1 MIAGRTDAPKA
12 SPEMPS
18 DENFGDTPKRASRL
32 RRIAA
37 LAKKEAIEVVRDPS
51 SILIAFVMPLILL
64 FLFGY
69 GVSLDVNKIKVGIV
83 LEDSSPDAQ
92 SFAGAVADS
101 RFFSARIARA
111 RHAFVDDLVAGRI
124 RGIIVVPI
132 DFTARL
138 NHPGET
144 APVQVIADGTQ
155 PNTASFVHNYVT
167 GVWSGWLRQ
176 RALERGRHIH
186 LPIVAAP
193 RFWFNAKLTSRNFL
207 VPGSVAIIM
216 TLIGT
221 LLTALVIAREWERGT
236 MEAIMATPVT
246 AGELLIGKIIPYF
259 LLAMASMVVC
269 TLIAVFLFQVPLRGS
284 IGALVAVSSAFLV
297 PALGQGYLISA
308 ITKNQFVASQ
318 IALFS
323 AFLPAV
329 LLSGFV
335 FEIGSMPKAIQ
346 IITHIVPARYFVSS
360 LQTVF
365 MAGDFWALLLPNIAA
380 MLGIGVLFL
389 VLALRNTKKRL
400 D

>member
-1 MIAGRTDAPKA
+1 MTAGQSRAAKA
-12 SPEMPS
+12 LPQDIPGRS
-18 DENFGDTPKRASRL
+18 SRL

-51 SILIAFVMPLILL
+51 SILIAFVLPLILL

-69 GVSLDVNKIKVGIV
+69 GVSLDVNKIKIGIV
-83 LEDSSPDAQ
+83 LEDTSPDAQ
-92 SFAGAVADS
+92 SFSGSVADS
-101 RFFSARIARA
+101 RFFSARIARD
-111 RHAFVDDLVAGRI
+111 RHAFVGDLVAGRI
-124 RGIIVVPI
+124 RGIIVIPS

-138 NHPGET
+138 NHPGEV
-144 APVQVIADGTQ
+144 APIQVIADGTQ
-155 PNTASFVHNYVT
+155 PNTASFVHNYVA
-167 GVWSGWLRQ
+167 GVWLGWLRQ
-176 RALERGRHIH
+176 RALERGRRVD
-186 LPIVAAP
+186 LPITVAP
-193 RFWFNAKLTSRNFL
+193 RFWFNVKLTSRNFL

-269 TLIAVFLFQVPLRGS
+269 TLIAVFLFKVPFRGS

-308 ITKNQFVASQ
+308 VTKNQFVASQ

-335 FEIGSMPKAIQ
+335 FEIGSMPKVIQ
-346 IITHIVPARYFVSS
+346 VITHVVPARYFVSS

-365 MAGDFWALLLPNIAA
+365 MAGDIWGLLLPNIAA
-380 MLGIGVLFL
+380 MLAIGVLFL
-389 VLALRNTKKRL
+389 ALALRNTKKRL